1 VERVSL
7 VIVAVLLSGW
17 TTSNKED
24 HFGEGGT
31 FSAVTLEQT
40 GGPGLVVKCVERRLA
55 VRLVSGGGDMF
66 KTGTS
71 YVVKLRADKGPI
83 TTTAGKAISERI
95 IQLETQADMVRTIR
109 KASETAL
116 RVESATDISSTF
128 VYNTAGGVKAFAR
141 IAQGCNLD

>member
-1 VERVSL
+1 
-7 VIVAVLLSGW
+7 
-17 TTSNKED
+17 
-24 HFGEGGT
+24 
-31 FSAVTLEQT
+31 
-40 GGPGLVVKCVERRLA
+40 
-55 VRLVSGGGDMF
+55 MF